1 MDNLNKHTEFTEEV
15 VKYLSGELSGSA
27 KSQFLLEVQNDPEKQ
42 KILEE
47 YRKVWE
53 SVDKKPEVPGYN
65 LDAEWNLLE
74 GKLTESEVVHSSDA
88 RSARSVG
95 FYLYRIA
102 AALLIGLILS
112 GGFYLANRGITTE
125 LLAMEEGTGMVE
137 LPDGTKVTLNS
148 GSKIR
153 YDKRENQN
161 ERRVS
166 LSGEAFFEVVRD
178 TLRPFVID
186 AGETRVEVLGTS
198 FNVNAYRNND
208 KVEITVASGL
218 VAFSSKDAE
227 DELILLKAGN
237 TAVYDRNRSELK
249 LQPAANPNALSWK
262 TREIFFENTPLIEAI
277 RLINKVYSSKLVLV
291 NPDLNECAITVSFK
305 NQSLDAVMN
314 VLQSTLDLSFEKHGD
329 RVEIEGPGCSE

>member
-1 MDNLNKHTEFTEEV
+1 MDNLNKHTEFTEEA
-15 VKYLSGELSGSA
+15 VKYLSGELSESA
-27 KSQFLLEVQNDPEKQ
+27 KSQFLLGVQSDPEKQ

-53 SVDKKPEVPGYN
+53 SVDKNPEVPVYN

-74 GKLTESEVVHSSDA
+74 GKLAESEAV
-88 RSARSVG
+88 RTTSARSVG

-102 AALLIGLILS
+102 AVLLIGLILS

-125 LLAMEEGTGMVE
+125 LLAMKESTGMIE

-186 AGETRVEVLGTS
+186 AGGTRVEVLGTS

-249 LQPAANPNALSWK
+249 LQATANPNAFSWK

-277 RLINKVYSSKLVLV
+277 RLINKVYSSNLVLV